1 MRHRRS
7 LPINRLRAL
16 NSVKNA
22 VNDKRPVNLDI
33 ATISLPLPAYAS
45 LLHRVSGVIT
55 VAGIAVLLCLLDSSL
70 ASEADFKTVQGYLDS
85 IFVKLVVW
93 AVLAGLI
100 YHTVAGVKHL
110 IMDLGIGETL
120 EGGIKGAQIVFGVS
134 AVLIF
139 VAGWWVW

>member
-1 MRHRRS
+1 V
-7 LPINRLRAL
+7 AL

-33 ATISLPLPAYAS
+33 ATISLPITAYAS
-45 LLHRVSGVIT
+45 ILHRVSGIVT
-55 VAGIAVLLCLLDSSL
+55 VVGIGILLCLLDSSL

-85 IFVKLVVW
+85 IIVKLIVW
-93 AVLAGLI
+93 GVLAGLI

-110 IMDLGIGETL
+110 IMDLGIGESL
-120 EGGIKGAQIVFGVS
+120 EGGIKGAQITFAVS

-139 VAGWWVW
+139 LAGLWIW

>member
-1 MRHRRS
+1 V
-7 LPINRLRAL
+7 AL

-33 ATISLPLPAYAS
+33 ATISLPVTAYAS
-45 LLHRVSGVIT
+45 ILHRVSGIVT
-55 VAGIAVLLCLLDSSL
+55 VAGIGILLCLLDSSL

-85 IFVKLVVW
+85 IFVKLILW

-110 IMDLGIGETL
+110 IMDLGIGESL
-120 EGGIKGAQIVFGVS
+120 EGGIKGAQLTFAVS

-139 VAGWWVW
+139 LAGLWIW

>member
-1 MRHRRS
+1 
-7 LPINRLRAL
+7 
-16 NSVKNA
+16 VKNA

-33 ATISLPLPAYAS
+33 STIRLPVTAYAS
-45 LLHRVSGVIT
+45 ILHRASGVFI
-55 VAGIAVLLCLLDSSL
+55 VAGVAALLCMLDVSL
-70 ASEADFKTVQGYLDS
+70 GSEDGFNTIKGYMDS
-85 IFVKLVVW
+85 VFVKLVVW

-120 EGGIKGAQIVFGVS
+120 EGGIKGAQITFGVS

-139 VAGWWVW
+139 LAGLWLW